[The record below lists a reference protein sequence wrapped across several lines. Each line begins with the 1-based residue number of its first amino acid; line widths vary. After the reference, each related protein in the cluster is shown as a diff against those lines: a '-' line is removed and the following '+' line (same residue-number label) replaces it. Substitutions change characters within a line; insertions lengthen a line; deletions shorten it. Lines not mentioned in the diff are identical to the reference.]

1 MLPPVFDGAVHES
14 CTPFPLAVAAVRL
27 VGAPGARPAETTL
40 TDALP
45 GVTPTTEAIT
55 EPLPALVPAVNVVVE
70 PVDGETLPSEGGLI
84 DHAVRRSVQAVKEPL
99 PNDRRSLESMLVS
112 CGFKVNSGIYS
123 TVSPEMRETGRW
135 LLHRWFELNGKH
147 ALKPKAANSGGDA
160 DPTHRPHCGHTG
172 ARNSESDPATTS
184 TAPSASARCK
194 ASLTSRAVAFFV
206 SRVTALMAW

>member
-70 PVDGETLPSEGGLI
+70 PVDGETLPSEGHHGYVWG
-84 DHAVRRSVQAVKEPL
+84 AQSRFMRRSCI
-99 PNDRRSLESMLVS
+99 R
-112 CGFKVNSGIYS
+112 G
-123 TVSPEMRETGRW
+123 
-135 LLHRWFELNGKH
+135 
-147 ALKPKAANSGGDA
+147 
-160 DPTHRPHCGHTG
+160 
-172 ARNSESDPATTS
+172 
-184 TAPSASARCK
+184 
-194 ASLTSRAVAFFV
+194 
-206 SRVTALMAW
+206 